1 MKTFKKYGKALGF
14 FTIFLFVF
22 AAILTCFNLG
32 NLLYQKSTDTFMMI
46 GMSIVFMVIGFNYG
60 KKAPSKGYLEG
71 LKIGSLLIFFLL
83 IINLLFFQTGFALSR
98 IIYYIVLILASILG
112 SMVGINKKQ
121 D

>member
-1 MKTFKKYGKALGF
+1 MKTFKKYGKTIGF

-60 KKAPSKGYLEG
+60 KKAPIQVMDIVSPVTDEVV
-71 LKIGSLLIFFLL
+71 SPP
-83 IINLLFFQTGFALSR
+83 IIST
-98 IIYYIVLILASILG
+98 
-112 SMVGINKKQ
+112 
-121 D
+121 